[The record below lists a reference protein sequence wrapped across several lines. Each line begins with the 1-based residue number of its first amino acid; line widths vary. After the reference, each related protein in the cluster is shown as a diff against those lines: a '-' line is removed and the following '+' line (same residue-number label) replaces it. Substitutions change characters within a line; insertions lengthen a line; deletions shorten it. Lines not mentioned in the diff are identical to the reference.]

1 MGELIKNRIL
11 IGHALKG
18 DLAVLNL
25 SHPRQAQRD
34 TSLYEPFRIQY
45 GSRRTPSLQKVVKG
59 ELEVNIQVSEHDS
72 VLFYLGTTDLRSK
85 MHRLPWRCIEKCR
98 KILKCRFE

>member
-1 MGELIKNRIL
+1 M
-11 IGHALKG
+11 
-18 DLAVLNL
+18 LNL

-34 TSLYEPFRIQY
+34 TSMYEPFRIQY
-45 GSRRTPSLQKVVKG
+45 GSRRTPSLQKIVKG

-72 VLFYLGTTDLRSK
+72 VMFSGGAADLRSK

-98 KILKCRFE
+98 RTLKSRFE